1 MRMCFFLSRYHIV
14 DSKSEVTLTVNFKFI
29 YPRELVCFHVV
40 FHLIRRLVDIIVNP
54 GKLGNYEI
62 D

>member
-1 MRMCFFLSRYHIV
+1 MYFFLPRHRIV
-14 DSKSEVTLTVNFKFI
+14 DGKSEVTLTANLKFASI
-29 YPRELVCFHVV
+29 LRELVCFHVV